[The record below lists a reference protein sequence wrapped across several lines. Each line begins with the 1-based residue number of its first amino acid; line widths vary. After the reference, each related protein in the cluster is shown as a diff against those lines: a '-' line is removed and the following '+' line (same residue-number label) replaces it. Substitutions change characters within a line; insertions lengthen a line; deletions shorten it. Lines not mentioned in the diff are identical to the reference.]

1 MLLLSQRMVSLID
14 KKVIQP
20 SQVWFV
26 DPKGGFYGF
35 TAEQFSNLF
44 LYFSSSLV
52 PDFTMLFN
60 FSLQMVIHLNF
71 FLFLLE
77 LVLFLLIFM

>member
-1 MLLLSQRMVSLID
+1 MVSLID

-20 SQVWFV
+20 SQIWFV
-26 DPKGGFYGF
+26 DPKGGFYGS
-35 TAEQFSNLF
+35 TAEQFCNLF

-60 FSLQMVIHLNF
+60 FSLQMVIHLNL